1 MKRKNKIFTGLYLFK
16 ILKATILKRTY
27 NAIKANLRNCNY
39 TNTFY
44 VIESFSEV

>member
-16 ILKATILKRTY
+16 ILKATILKQTY

-44 VIESFSEV
+44 IIESFSEV